1 MHRITVSFEEEEYAG
16 LRELARRADRSHA
29 WLVRH
34 AVRELLEQVR
44 AGQME
49 LPLLGSARPA
59 PDPNGHR

>member
-1 MHRITVSFEEEEYAG
+1 MHRITVSFEEEEYEG

-29 WLVRH
+29 WIVRR

-49 LPLLGSARPA
+49 LPLLGGARPA